1 MSEKRKKQEG
11 YISLNFIFKRM
22 SLGQEILNTLKKIRN
37 DIKSFTDSKQYHLIS
52 YDTEPD
58 LIPRFPALAYY
69 LSAASITPYTLSSGY
84 SHEFSAVI
92 VLYKKIPLNQD
103 AQLDEEVAD
112 LIDYFLTRGYEIGT
126 VSMEDTSMGTA
137 LLRRA
142 EISIKLPKFLK

>member
-1 MSEKRKKQEG
+1 
-11 YISLNFIFKRM
+11 M

-37 DIKSFTDSKQYHLIS
+37 DIKSFAESEEYYLIS

>member
-1 MSEKRKKQEG
+1 MS
-11 YISLNFIFKRM
+11 F
-22 SLGQEILNTLKKIRN
+22 GQEILNTLKKIRN
-37 DIKSFTDSKQYHLIS
+37 DIKSFADSKQYHLIS

-69 LSAASITPYTLSSGY
+69 LSAASITAYALSSGY

-112 LIDYFLTRGYEIGT
+112 LIDYFLTKGYEIGT

-142 EISIKLPKFLK
+142 EISIKLPKFFK

>member
-1 MSEKRKKQEG
+1 MG
-11 YISLNFIFKRM
+11 
-22 SLGQEILNTLKKIRN
+22 LGQEILKTLKNIRA
-37 DIKSFTDSKQYHLIS
+37 DIKAYADSKQYHLIS

-69 LSAASITPYTLSSGY
+69 LSATSITAYSLSSGY

-112 LIDYFLTRGYEIGT
+112 LIDYFLTKGYEIGT

-142 EISIKLPKFLK
+142 EISIKLPKFFK

>member
-1 MSEKRKKQEG
+1 MG
-11 YISLNFIFKRM
+11 
-22 SLGQEILNTLKKIRN
+22 LGEEILNTLKNIRE
-37 DIKSFTDSKQYHLIS
+37 DIKSYTESKQYHLIS

-69 LSAASITPYTLSSGY
+69 LSATSITACALSSGY

-112 LIDYFLTRGYEIGT
+112 LIDYFLTKGYEIGT

-142 EISIKLPKFLK
+142 EISIKLPKFFK

>member
-1 MSEKRKKQEG
+1 
-11 YISLNFIFKRM
+11 M